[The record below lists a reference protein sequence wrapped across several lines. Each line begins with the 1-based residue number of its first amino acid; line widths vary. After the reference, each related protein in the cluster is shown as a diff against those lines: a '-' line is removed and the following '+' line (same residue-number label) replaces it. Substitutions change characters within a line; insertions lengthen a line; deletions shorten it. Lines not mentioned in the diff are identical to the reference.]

1 MPSSPVR
8 IGIVKTSSMGDV
20 IHALPVLSD
29 LRTALPAALIDWVV
43 ESGFAEIPAWHPAVR
58 EVIPISIRRWRR
70 SLSSAST
77 WAEIRALGKRLRS
90 QEPYDV
96 VLDLQG
102 LYKSALLTRLM
113 TGTRA
118 GYSFRCARE
127 PLAALAYSRRFDVD
141 LQAHAIE
148 RMRQLSAQVFGY
160 VPQGL
165 PRFDLQ
171 LPTPVASMRAVAPMP
186 EEASAPL
193 SAAAPASASVT
204 SPLAALPFAV
214 LLHASARAEK
224 LWPQEQWRALISSLN
239 GSGIAVVLPW
249 ASELEHQQARLLAG
263 FGPICR
269 VPLRMSLTECAQLL
283 QSALFVVGVD
293 TGLTHL
299 AAALGKPT
307 ISLYGATAASR
318 YGPYWSSSAIN
329 LGEVGR
335 WPVSAQVLEALAPW
349 LEQSAVGA

>member
-1 MPSSPVR
+1 MPSPPVR

-29 LRTALPAALIDWVV
+29 LRTAVPAALIDWVV

-70 SLSSAST
+70 SLSSANT

-102 LYKSALLTRLM
+102 LYKSALLTRFM

-141 LQAHAIE
+141 LQVHAIE

-171 LPTPVASMRAVAPMP
+171 LPAPIASVP
-186 EEASAPL
+186 ASAPVPA
-193 SAAAPASASVT
+193 SASVQASASVT
-204 SPLAALPFAV
+204 SPSPALPFAV

-239 GSGIAVVLPW
+239 ASGIAVVLPW
-249 ASELEHQQARLLAG
+249 ASEREHQQARLLAG

-269 VPLRMSLTECAQLL
+269 VPLRMSLTECAQML

-335 WPVSAQVLEALAPW
+335 WPTSAQVLEALAPW
-349 LEQSAVGA
+349 LAQTAAGA